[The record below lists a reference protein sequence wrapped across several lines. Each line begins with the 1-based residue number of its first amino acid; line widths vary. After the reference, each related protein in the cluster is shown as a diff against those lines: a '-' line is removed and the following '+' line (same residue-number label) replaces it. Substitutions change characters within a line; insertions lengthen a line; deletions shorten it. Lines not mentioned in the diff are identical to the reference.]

1 MNNVYD
7 FLFSETKAN
16 QNSFLLNPGEEIS
29 FAELYKNC
37 TQLASYIQTTFGKG
51 NCILLISHNNL
62 FFVKSYL
69 AILKSG
75 NIVVPLNPAT
85 DEKNLGFIKDQCGSK
100 VAFVSKFIRI
110 QTETIETV
118 ISESSLESLMSLENN
133 GFVEPILDSNE
144 PAEIIYTSGSTGLPK
159 GVVLSHKNLIA
170 NTSSIIQYLNLLPND
185 RMLVVLPF
193 YYCYGLSLLHTHLR
207 VGGSIVFNNS
217 FIFLGGILRDLNQ
230 YKCTGFAGVP
240 SHYQVL
246 LRKSK
251 TFTTSSFPFLRYVT
265 QAGGKLSPVF
275 ISEFIQAFPQISFY
289 VMYGQ
294 TEATA
299 RLSFLPPEMLREKLG
314 SIGKGIPD
322 VTLRVVNEKGIDVK
336 PDEPGEIIAKGDN
349 VMKEYYKD
357 PALTSATIKN
367 GWLYTGDIAIVDK
380 DGYIFIQS
388 RIKDFIKVGGK
399 RISPKEI
406 EDVILS
412 MPEVIDCTIVSV
424 NDDILGEAMK
434 AIVVLTDDKRN
445 TITVKDISNHC
456 QKNLPLY
463 KVPTYIEFDTV
474 IKVNAAGK
482 KTKNQD
488 S

>member
-1 MNNVYD
+1 
-7 FLFSETKAN
+7 
-16 QNSFLLNPGEEIS
+16 
-29 FAELYKNC
+29 
-37 TQLASYIQTTFGKG
+37 
-51 NCILLISHNNL
+51 
-62 FFVKSYL
+62 
-69 AILKSG
+69 
-75 NIVVPLNPAT
+75 
-85 DEKNLGFIKDQCGSK
+85 
-100 VAFVSKFIRI
+100 
-110 QTETIETV
+110 
-118 ISESSLESLMSLENN
+118 
-133 GFVEPILDSNE
+133 
-144 PAEIIYTSGSTGLPK
+144 
-159 GVVLSHKNLIA
+159 
-170 NTSSIIQYLNLLPND
+170 
-185 RMLVVLPF
+185 
-193 YYCYGLSLLHTHLR
+193 
-207 VGGSIVFNNS
+207 
-217 FIFLGGILRDLNQ
+217 
-230 YKCTGFAGVP
+230 VP